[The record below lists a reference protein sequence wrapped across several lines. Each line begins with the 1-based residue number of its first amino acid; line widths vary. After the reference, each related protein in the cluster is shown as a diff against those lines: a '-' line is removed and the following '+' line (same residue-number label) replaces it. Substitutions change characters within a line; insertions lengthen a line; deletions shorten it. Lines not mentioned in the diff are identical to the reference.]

1 MVICADTSALFS
13 LYANDAHSSRLVT
26 WLTSQRRP
34 LVVTSL
40 NEFELSNALRF
51 AECRGAIATGEA
63 AAFWADFQDD
73 QTAGR
78 VVRHVCNLAAVLDEA
93 MRLSAAYTVA
103 AGHRSFDIM
112 HVAAGLVIEAQ
123 HFLTFDQNQ
132 RRLAEAEGL
141 TVPC

>member
-13 LYANDAHSSRLVT
+13 LYAHDVHSSRIIA

-51 AECRGAIATGEA
+51 AEWRGAIATGQA
-63 AAFWADFQDD
+63 AAFWAQFQAD
-73 QTAGR
+73 QAAGR
-78 VVRHVCNLAAVLDEA
+78 IVRHTCNLAAVLDEA
-93 MRLSAAYTVA
+93 MRLSAAHTLA
-103 AGHRSFDIM
+103 GGHRSFDIV
-112 HVAAGLVIEAQ
+112 HVAAALVIKAR

-141 TVPC
+141 GVPC